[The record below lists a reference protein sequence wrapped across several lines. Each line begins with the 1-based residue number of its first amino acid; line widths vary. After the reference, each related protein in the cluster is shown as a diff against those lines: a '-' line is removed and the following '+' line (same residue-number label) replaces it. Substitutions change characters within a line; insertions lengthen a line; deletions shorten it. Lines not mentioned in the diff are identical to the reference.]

1 MASDFFLFSDGFKIV
16 LLHLNFLLGQNVL
29 TQSDKIPGKKRGCG
43 DESHALVKIILL
55 PNQARLHKTFAIN
68 PKINLQKV
76 NARVQFTQHCPCL
89 SIFVTKNAR
98 PVLYEEGE
106 GDQEKIKD

>member
-43 DESHALVKIILL
+43 DESHALVKIISILL
-55 PNQARLHKTFAIN
+55 PNQAHLHKTFAKN
-68 PKINLQKV
+68 PKIDLQKV
-76 NARVQFTQHCPCL
+76 NA
-89 SIFVTKNAR
+89 
-98 PVLYEEGE
+98 
-106 GDQEKIKD
+106 